1 MLESGGEI
9 NKIKIHEFE
18 PGNNGVVSTEEIK
31 QGEIVIYVPHSVLI
45 KKQDAEK
52 SDIVQDLYRYGLAK
66 PQDTKHDRLL
76 LQLLIMEELK
86 KQSTASKMQHYIQMV
101 HTDWSNFPILFNE
114 EDMLWLRGS
123 PLASWTRSEL
133 QNERARFDFFG

>member
-1 MLESGGEI
+1 
-9 NKIKIHEFE
+9 
-18 PGNNGVVSTEEIK
+18 
-31 QGEIVIYVPHSVLI
+31 
-45 KKQDAEK
+45 
-52 SDIVQDLYRYGLAK
+52 
-66 PQDTKHDRLL
+66 
-76 LQLLIMEELK
+76 MEELK

-114 EDMLWLRGS
+114 EDMQWLRGS